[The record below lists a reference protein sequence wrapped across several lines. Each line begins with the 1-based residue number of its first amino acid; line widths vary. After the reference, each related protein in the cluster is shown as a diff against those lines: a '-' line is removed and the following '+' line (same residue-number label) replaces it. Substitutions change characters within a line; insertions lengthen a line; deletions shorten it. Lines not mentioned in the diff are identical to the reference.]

1 MAKSLAG
8 PEGRLAS
15 DPRNDGRYVVAVRT
29 TGIYCRPSDRAARPK
44 PENTTI
50 YPTAA
55 AAERAGY
62 RACKRCRPDR
72 APHSPAWQER
82 SDVVARAVRLIM
94 DGVVDREGV
103 GGLSRRLGYSTRQ
116 LGRLLVKDVG
126 AGPLALARTQR
137 TQTARAL
144 LETTSLSITEVA
156 FASGFSSIRQFN
168 EAVRAACDLTPSE
181 IRKGVRSHRSRGGAI
196 TLNLPCREPLDFA
209 SLLAFFEFR
218 SVPGVETVAGATYR
232 RGMSLP
238 FGPGVVS
245 VSRPSGAK
253 GYVACDLEL
262 TDLRD
267 VPAAAGRVRRL
278 FDLDADPLTVT
289 EHLATCP
296 VIGPLAVAA
305 PGRRLPGTVD
315 PGEMAIRAVIGQQIS
330 VRAAGRLAGQLAE
343 RYGRALPVPRHG
355 LTHAFPTPSE
365 IAAIDPDELPMPRTR
380 AMALVTLARAI
391 ARGELVLDAG
401 ADRQA
406 AEEKLLALSGIGP
419 WTADYIRLRALCDP
433 DAFLSG
439 DLGVRKALAALG
451 QPTDEKSARAL
462 AERWRP
468 YRAYAVMHLW
478 ASLKEVPEGPRREE

>member
-1 MAKSLAG
+1 MVKAEAGSKGPLAH
-8 PEGRLAS
+8 

-44 PENTTI
+44 PENTII

-72 APHSPAWQER
+72 APNSPAWQER
-82 SDVVARAVRLIM
+82 SDVVARAMRLIM
-94 DGVVDREGV
+94 EGVVDREGV

-116 LGRLLVKDVG
+116 LGRLLLEDVG

-144 LETTSLSITEVA
+144 LETTSLAITEVA

-168 EAVRAACDLTPSE
+168 DVVKAAFALTPSE
-181 IRKGVRSHRSRGGAI
+181 IRKGVRSPHPGSGAI
-196 TLNLPCREPLDFA
+196 TLRLSCREPLDFA

-218 SVPGVETVAGATYR
+218 SVPGVEAVTGGTYR
-232 RGMSLP
+232 RVMSLP

-245 VSRPSGAK
+245 VSRPAGAK
-253 GYVACDLEL
+253 GYVACELEL

-267 VPAAAGRVRRL
+267 VPAAAGRIRRL
-278 FDLDADPLTVT
+278 LDLDADPLTVT
-289 EHLATCP
+289 EHLAACP
-296 VIGPLAVAA
+296 VIGPLAAAA

-315 PGEMAIRAVIGQQIS
+315 AGEMALRAVIGQQIS
-330 VRAAGRLAGQLAE
+330 VRAAGRLAGQLAK
-343 RYGRALPVPRHG
+343 RYGRALTAPRHG

-365 IAAIDPDELPMPRTR
+365 IAAIDPDELPMPRSR
-380 AMALVTLARAI
+380 AKALVTLARAM
-391 ARGELVLDAG
+391 AEGDLVLDAG

-406 AEEKLLALSGIGP
+406 AEENLLALPGIGP
-419 WTADYIRLRALCDP
+419 WTADYIRLRALGDP
-433 DAFLSG
+433 DAFLPG

-451 QPTDEKSARAL
+451 QPADAKSATAL

-478 ASLKEVPEGPRREE
+478 ASLKEAPAGSRTEG